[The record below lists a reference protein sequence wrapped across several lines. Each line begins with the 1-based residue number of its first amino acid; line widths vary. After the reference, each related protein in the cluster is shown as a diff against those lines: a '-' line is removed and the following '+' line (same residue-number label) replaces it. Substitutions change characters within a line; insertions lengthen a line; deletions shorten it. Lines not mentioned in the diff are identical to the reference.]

1 MFPEMGKHL
10 HISAKPWLFSINR
23 GGGACRGK
31 GVSFSCN
38 LFVFYKSHFRKDL
51 CIWLLNISLFP
62 LRKLSKTTS
71 HNFWDR
77 LFWQLSF
84 RIKKHILGV
93 ISHWPNLCI
102 WWWEV
107 PPKVLQEPEKRRQR
121 RILAGVKT
129 YFWLRRNNY
138 YICFPFAQG
147 HRHVCLRLQL
157 LWADGLQ
164 VLWEH
169 LQGPCTDR
177 CAGVID
183 EA

>member
-1 MFPEMGKHL
+1 MGRGYHL
-10 HISAKPWLFSINR
+10 AALCLFLTSPIF
-23 GGGACRGK
+23 GK
-31 GVSFSCN
+31 I
-38 LFVFYKSHFRKDL
+38 FVFGFWIFHYF
-51 CIWLLNISLFP
+51 LLK
-62 LRKLSKTTS
+62 KLTKTTS
-71 HNFWDR
+71 HNFWER
-77 LFWQLSF
+77 LFFWQLSF

-129 YFWLRRNNY
+129 IFWLRRNNY

-164 VLWEH
+164 GMLNHMVGLSQ
-169 LQGPCTDR
+169 LVIFTGRLVGPTGSRLVD
-177 CAGVID
+177 
-183 EA
+183 

>member
-10 HISAKPWLFSINR
+10 RILAKLWLFSINR
-23 GGGACRGK
+23 GVGACRGK

-71 HNFWDR
+71 HNFWER
-77 LFWQLSF
+77 LFFWQLSF

-93 ISHWPNLCI
+93 TSHWPNLCI

-129 YFWLRRNNY
+129 FFGFGETTISYVFLLPRAIGMSVYVFNCSEQMDYKSCGN
-138 YICFPFAQG
+138 IFKGLAQTG
-147 HRHVCLRLQL
+147 
-157 LWADGLQ
+157 
-164 VLWEH
+164 VLEW
-169 LQGPCTDR
+169 
-177 CAGVID
+177 
-183 EA
+183 